1 MNSPKSGHTHPCKT
15 AAGNSV
21 IVTGT
26 ATSTHK
32 LLSPPTCRFEFMT
45 TAPYTV
51 SGGQSTGRFAGA
63 TGTGKAVVL
72 FQGNLPKLKSGKCNE
87 GTPAQPT
94 VSTLVVTCNAPC
106 PLAATEA
113 HSPA

>member
-32 LLSPPTCRFEFMT
+32 LLSPPPCRFEFMT

-72 FQGNLPKLKSGKCNE
+72 FQGNLPKLKSGKCNKSP
-87 GTPAQPT
+87 TAQPT
-94 VSTLVVTCNAPC
+94 PSTVVVTVQPSR
-106 PLAATEA
+106 PL
-113 HSPA
+113 PLN